1 MEAGHDQI
9 IRDPQSNSG
18 NRPVRTL
25 EGKVALVS
33 GAGRGIGRAIGMKL
47 AQEGARVVL
56 NDLDAEPVQQTIELI
71 RQSGAEAVACVGSVT
86 EPQFGERF
94 VQCALE
100 TYEGLDII
108 VNNAGYT
115 WDSVIQ
121 KMTDEQW
128 QSIIDVHLTAPFRI
142 LRAAAEFIRSAAK
155 REAAAGQ
162 EIFRKVVNISSI
174 SGLCGNA
181 GQFNYAAAKAG
192 ISGATKALSKEWG
205 RYKVNVNCVAF
216 GFIRTRLSE
225 SAARDN
231 ATVEIEGR
239 KIKIGVNQDLIATA
253 ERTIPLGRLGTPE
266 EGAGAV
272 YLLCLPESNYISGE
286 TLVCSGGFMM

>member
-1 MEAGHDQI
+1 M
-9 IRDPQSNSG
+9 RK
-18 NRPVRTL
+18 L
-25 EGKVALVS
+25 EGKVALVT
-33 GAGRGIGRAIGMKL
+33 GAGRGIGRAIGLKL
-47 AQEGARVVL
+47 AEEGARLVL
-56 NDLDAEPVQQTIELI
+56 NDLDPEPLGETIRLI
-71 RQSGAEAVACVGSVT
+71 NDAGGEAVGCAGNVT
-86 EPQFGERF
+86 NPDFGERF
-94 VQCALE
+94 VQCALDN
-100 TYEGLDII
+100 YRGLDII

-128 QSIIDVHLTAPFRI
+128 QSIIDVHLTGPFRI
-142 LRAAAEFIRSAAK
+142 LRAAAEFIRAAAK
-155 REAAAGQ
+155 KEAAAGQ
-162 EIFRKVVNISSI
+162 EVFRKIVNISSI

-181 GQFNYAAAKAG
+181 GQLNYAAAKAG
-192 ISGATKALSKEWG
+192 IVGVTRTLSKEWG

-216 GFIRTRLSE
+216 GFIKTRLSE
-225 SAARDN
+225 SSAHNN

-239 KIKIGVNQDLIATA
+239 RIRVGVNEDLMAAA
-253 ERTIPLGRLGTPE
+253 EQMIPLGRLGTPE